1 MQEEYSGKLLDDGH
15 LSIPKAIINKLKI
28 NRESSLR
35 VSVRVVK
42 KAKRERILAYAG
54 LLSDLTQQEGSCFD
68 ESIER
73 KSLFGRREVDV

>member
-15 LSIPKAIINKLKI
+15 LSIPKVIIDRLKI

-42 KAKRERILAYAG
+42 KSKREKILAYAG
-54 LLSDLTQQEGSCFD
+54 LLSDLTPQEDTCFD
-68 ESIER
+68 DSVER
-73 KSLFGRREVDV
+73 RSLFGRREVDV